1 MRFLLNGE
9 EQDVKLAD
17 PTLTVLDY
25 LRLQRRLTG
34 AKEGCAEGDCG
45 ACTVLV
51 GRLDGD
57 AMRYEAV
64 NACIRLMA
72 TLDRRAL
79 VTVEHL
85 KAADGA
91 LHPVQQAMVDLHG
104 SQCGF
109 CTPGIVMSLL
119 TLWLNSPAP
128 PTQARI
134 EDALAGNL
142 CRCTGYGPIV
152 AALGRAYEMADPAV
166 DALRNAQAAI
176 AERLK
181 AMAALETLSFAADG
195 RAYFA
200 PRTVDELA
208 AVYGAQPDAT
218 IVAGATDVGLWVT
231 KEMRRLQTVIT
242 VGDVEGF
249 QTIKREGD
257 VLVIGAGASL
267 TACHGALGK
276 VHPQA
281 AEMLRRFGSEQVR
294 NMGTIGGS
302 LANGSPIGD
311 SAPVLIALGA
321 SLRLRKGNVRREIPL
336 ETFFIDYKKQ
346 DRAPG
351 EFVEAV
357 GVPKLPAHALLHVS
371 KVSKRL
377 DEDITSTLGAFCL
390 LRDASG
396 VVTEA
401 RLAYGGMAA
410 TPKRARGAEAA
421 LLGRPFSQASAA
433 AAAQALAKDFSPL
446 DDWRASGR
454 YRAQV
459 AANLLIRFAA
469 ETEAGQT
476 LRVTGPLQELADA

>member
-9 EQDVKLAD
+9 EQAVKLTD

-25 LRLQRRLTG
+25 LRLERRLTG

-51 GRLDGD
+51 GKLDGD
-57 AMRYEAV
+57 AVRYEAV

-72 TLDRRAL
+72 TMDRRAL
-79 VTVEHL
+79 VTVESL

-91 LHPVQQAMVDLHG
+91 LHPVQQDMVGLHG

-119 TLWLNSPAP
+119 ALWLNSPAP
-128 PTQARI
+128 PSRARI

-152 AALGRAYEMADPAV
+152 AALGRAYETADPAE
-166 DALRNAQAAI
+166 DALRAGEAQVAAQ
-176 AERLK
+176 LK
-181 AMAALETLSFAADG
+181 AMAALETLSFTADG
-195 RAYFA
+195 LAYIA
-200 PRTVDELA
+200 PRTVEELA
-208 AVYGAQPDAT
+208 AAYAAQPDAT

-242 VGDVEGF
+242 VGDVAGF

-257 VLVIGAGASL
+257 VLVLGAGASL
-267 TACHGALGK
+267 SACHRALGK
-276 VHPQA
+276 LHPQV

-311 SAPVLIALGA
+311 LAPVLIAMGA
-321 SLRLRKGNVRREIPL
+321 RLQLRKGGERREIPL
-336 ETFFIDYKKQ
+336 EGFFIDYKKQ

-351 EFVEAV
+351 EFVE
-357 GVPKLPAHALLHVS
+357 GVSVPDLPANALLHVS

-377 DEDITSTLGAFCL
+377 DEDITSTLGAFFL
-390 LRDASG
+390 LRDGAG

-401 RLAYGGMAA
+401 RLAFGGMAA
-410 TPKRARGAEAA
+410 TPKRARNAEAA
-421 LLGRPFSQASAA
+421 LVGRPFNAVSAQDA
-433 AAAQALAKDFSPL
+433 ANALAKDFSPL
-446 DDWRASGR
+446 DDWRASAR

-469 ETEAGQT
+469 ETEAGAT
-476 LRVTGPLQELADA
+476 LRVTGPLPEMADA